1 MSIDF
6 KDLRA
11 IRWQLLTTL
20 LLIVLWGAAFWGLHQ
35 QHQSRTETL
44 LAQQGLTSQNQQ
56 SQLSYRGQNQIMQTL
71 LPQYQQLID
80 SGLVGEERRIEW
92 LQALRDAQQRIRN
105 IQYSITPKSTYTAN
119 FLPKLTKLSVQRSL
133 MNIQFDARHEGD
145 IVGFIKHLS
154 LNTPAPFIWQACE
167 IKRINTNYDPQ
178 AMNMHVECQL
188 AWLTLREPV
197 PMMGR

>member
-6 KDLRA
+6 QDLRA
-11 IRWQLLTTL
+11 IRWPLLATL
-20 LLIVLWGAAFWGLHQ
+20 LLIVFWIAVFWGLHQ

-44 LAQQGLTSQNQQ
+44 LVQQGLTSQNQQ

-71 LPQYQQLID
+71 LPQYQQLIN

-92 LQALRDAQQRIRN
+92 LQALQDAQQRIRN

-133 MNIQFDARHEGD
+133 MNIQFDAQHEGD
-145 IVGFIKHLS
+145 IVSFIKRLS
-154 LNTPAPFIWQACE
+154 LNMPAPFIWQACE
-167 IKRINTNYDPQ
+167 MKRTTAEYDPQ
-178 AMNMHVECQL
+178 AMNMHMECQL
-188 AWLTLREPV
+188 AWLTLSEPV
-197 PMMGR
+197 PMIGR